1 MGANIWEQLS
11 TSFKFSDVVLIL
23 LLCVALVIGVIK
35 GWQELLKLLNLETRR
50 EREKREYEETIEE
63 LNSKITSADD
73 RISKLEASAK
83 KFNDDRVHDREQS
96 YNYQHEY
103 MDIVGDIYAKQD
115 AILEKV
121 DALAEQSRKYQL
133 ADMRETLLQAY
144 RYYTNEATN
153 KTLCWSEIEQH
164 AFEEQYNVY
173 VQNGGNGY
181 IQNTVKN
188 DMDKLRVIP
197 LTDYEGMAELMA
209 GRTHSKC

>member
-1 MGANIWEQLS
+1 MGASIWQQLA

-23 LLCVALVIGVIK
+23 LLCAAFIIGVIK
-35 GWQELLKLLNLETRR
+35 GWQELLKLLGLEST
-50 EREKREYEETIEE
+50 EKRIYEETIRD
-63 LNSKITSADD
+63 LTNKIVAADN
-73 RISKLEASAK
+73 RITKLEASAK
-83 KFNDDRVHDREQS
+83 KFNNDRVHDREQS
-96 YNYQHEY
+96 REYQHEY
-103 MDIVGDIYAKQD
+103 MEIVNSITEKQD
-115 AILEKV
+115 KIIERV

-153 KTLCWSEIEQH
+153 RTLSWSEIEQH

-181 IQNTVKN
+181 IQNTVRN
-188 DMDKLRVIP
+188 DMNKLRVIP

-209 GRTHSKC
+209 GRTHNKC